1 MYPNQEIKKLRKSGQ
16 INEAYRRGYEL
27 LEENPKDQYLAGAIG
42 WVIYDKVKNLVEEAK
57 QNRNSDK
64 SVDLSQLQK
73 LLREYAKLQL
83 TRPDLLFSLLLS
95 QTIRFPEKLEFLP
108 KFVKWAGV
116 DSFRTEDFQAQ
127 TGNDGKKFDSLVEKT
142 AREVGKLTRDLN
154 SNSENDIEARELQEF
169 AISLIDIAI
178 SKTEVQQIEWL
189 YYNKALL
196 LNQLGK
202 SEEAQK
208 FLIPVVQEKRDQYWA
223 WHALANVVE
232 NSDSQLALSLCCKS
246 YLTCKDLK
254 FAVRVFEDI
263 TRLALQQNNLQLAR
277 WATDQAFTIR
287 NDKSWRITQSL
298 RDFLESNWYS
308 QAGVLLNPEES
319 LKTIAE
325 DAEKVTWGNLP
336 RYQANY
342 LGTFNT
348 KKGKTMVKFGLLW
361 KGLSQ
366 EIANPVRGLLDN
378 IKLDFGE
385 PVTVAVDERDDR
397 ATVVFVEKRISG
409 SLFDSM
415 AHKTGKLRLTSR
427 GFGFVDDVFVP
438 PEIASQLEDQE
449 VVSVVTV
456 KKFDKKKNQWGM
468 SAIAILDH

>member
-1 MYPNQEIKKLRKSGQ
+1 MYPNQEIKNLRKSGK
-16 INEAYRRGYEL
+16 IDEAYQRGYEL
-27 LEENPKDQYLAGAIG
+27 LKEHPEDKYLAAAIG

-57 QNRNSDK
+57 QNRNSSESVK
-64 SVDLSQLQK
+64 SSQLRY
-73 LLREYAKLQL
+73 LLKEYAKLKL
-83 TRPDLLFSLLLS
+83 TRPDFLFSLLLS
-95 QTIRFPEKLEFLP
+95 QTLRFPEKLEFLP
-108 KFVKWAGV
+108 KLVKWAGV

-127 TGNDGKKFDSLVEKT
+127 PGDNGKKFDSLVEQT

-154 SNSENDIEARELQEF
+154 SENNFEARELQEF
-169 AISLIDIAI
+169 AIALIDMAI
-178 SKTEVQQIEWL
+178 SKADVQHSEWL
-189 YYNKALL
+189 NYHKALL

-208 FLIPVVQEKRDQYWA
+208 FLLPVVQEKRDQYWA
-223 WHALANVVE
+223 WHALANLVE
-232 NSDSQLALSLCCKS
+232 NSDYQLALSLCCKS

-263 TRLALQQNNLQLAR
+263 TRLALQQNNLQLAK

-287 NDKSWRITQSL
+287 NDNGWRITKSL
-298 RDFLESNWYS
+298 RNFLESNWYS

-325 DAEKVTWGNLP
+325 DAEKVIWANLP
-336 RYQANY
+336 RYKANY

-348 KKGKTMVKFGLLW
+348 KKGTTMVKFGLLW
-361 KGLSQ
+361 KGSSQ

-385 PVTVAVDERDDR
+385 PVTVAVEERDDR
-397 ATVVFVEKRISG
+397 PTVVFVEKRLSG
-409 SLFDSM
+409 SPFDSM
-415 AHKTGKLRLTSR
+415 AHKTGQLRLKS
-427 GFGFVDDVFVP
+427 GGYGFVDDVFVP
-438 PEIASQLEDQE
+438 REIASQLEDQQ
-449 VVSVVTV
+449 VVSVATV
-456 KKFDKKKNQWGM
+456 KTLDKKKNQWGM